1 MGTIGNPERS
11 YRLTEGTMAAGL
23 ALVWA
28 APEQDNAAGSS
39 EGDKTR
45 RSGNGHPA
53 PSTILVVEDE
63 VLIRLS
69 VCDFLRECGY
79 RVLEAGTGEEAQAI
93 FGSGEPIE
101 VLFSDIDLGS
111 GINGF
116 MLATWVRANYPTV
129 RIVLASGI
137 TRMAQ
142 ETGHLC
148 DGPLLQKP
156 YSYAALADHI
166 KRLLAAFDRRSG

>member
-1 MGTIGNPERS
+1 
-11 YRLTEGTMAAGL
+11 MAAGL

-101 VLFSDIDLGS
+101 VLFSDIDLGR
-111 GINGF
+111 GLNGF